1 MRPTRTSKKRRCKR
15 DQRETSGQGCFFDC
29 SHSPPSPT
37 TDTGGSPWGFT
48 PAPTRSPEVPRG
60 SFSWGK
66 PTMSWATV
74 SQRSRRWPFRHR
86 KEVHVMMS
94 ALCWTV
100 RKKATYDKFGED
112 GLKGGVPLDA
122 VSTAAW
128 STEYVYHGKPEKTF
142 TQFFGSNN
150 PFAGETDA
158 LGSAQPRQLQCVVS
172 VCQTSRW
179 VTCRHGL
186 ASCNQGWWRRKTL
199 RSRETS
205 TCPWM
210 IST

>member
-1 MRPTRTSKKRRCKR
+1 MQPTQTSKKRRCKR

-37 TDTGGSPWGFT
+37 TDTDGLPWGFT
-48 PAPTRSPEVPRG
+48 PAPTRNLEVLRD

-74 SQRSRRWPFRHR
+74 SQRSWRWPFSLRE
-86 KEVHVMMS
+86 EVHGLMS
-94 ALCWTV
+94 AFYLTA

-112 GLKGGVPLDA
+112 GLKGGIPLDA
-122 VSTAAW
+122 INTAAW
-128 STEYVYHGKPEKTF
+128 STQYVYHGKPEKTF
-142 TQFFGSNN
+142 TQFFGGNN
-150 PFAGETDA
+150 PFAGETDD
-158 LGSAQPRQLQCVVS
+158 LCSSQVDELQCVVL

-179 VTCRHGL
+179 VTCRHSL
-186 ASCNQGWWRRKTL
+186 ASCNQEWWRHKTL
-199 RSRETS
+199 RLRETS
-205 TCPWM
+205 TFPWR